1 MKNTRKNRIN
11 ENNLRSLIRKEIT
24 RIMEVDEEEQV
35 PVEEPVEEPEVEEPE
50 IDQEEGLDPKLQA
63 INSMYIKRLKDA
75 PVSVGTEELV
85 TMLSE
90 VIERFNFTSEQK
102 LSILKGIKS
111 NTIR

>member
-35 PVEEPVEEPEVEEPE
+35 PVEEPEVEEPEV
-50 IDQEEGLDPKLQA
+50 DQEEGLDPKLRA

-111 NTIR
+111 NTIH

>member
-35 PVEEPVEEPEVEEPE
+35 PVEEPEVEEPEV
-50 IDQEEGLDPKLQA
+50 DQEEGLDPKLQA

-75 PVSVGTEELV
+75 PVSVGTEELI

-90 VIERFNFTSEQK
+90 VIERFDFTSEQK
-102 LSILKGIKS
+102 LSILKGIKL

>member
-35 PVEEPVEEPEVEEPE
+35 PVEEPVEEPEV
-50 IDQEEGLDPKLQA
+50 DQEEGLDPKLQA

-90 VIERFNFTSEQK
+90 VIERFDFTSEQK

>member
-35 PVEEPVEEPEVEEPE
+35 PVEEPVEEPEV
-50 IDQEEGLDPKLQA
+50 DQEEELDPKLQA

-111 NTIR
+111 NITH

>member
-35 PVEEPVEEPEVEEPE
+35 PVEEPVEEPEV
-50 IDQEEGLDPKLQA
+50 DQEEGLDPKLQA

>member
-35 PVEEPVEEPEVEEPE
+35 PVEEPVEEPEV
-50 IDQEEGLDPKLQA
+50 DQEEGLDPKLQA

-111 NTIR
+111 NTIH